1 MDERTEK
8 FFEAL
13 NARISEAER
22 DAAAREA
29 KARKAGQFRQMG
41 RMLQS
46 LSNLYWT
53 TRGAPASQGEVLKD
67 NGDGAD
73 GGSYGER
80 AAKERERLIKAHESL
95 AKLRM
100 AQDKTAADI
109 RYRDSKRENE
119 VRKTDADIGYIDN
132 HQANENRKT
141 DADIDKRNAE
151 TDHLVARGR
160 VAQAQA
166 GLKEAE
172 TAVKQQEARDLPQKQ
187 AQEAEVRKARA
198 AQARAAAQRIKSQMK
213 VKVKQKKY

>member
-1 MDERTEK
+1 MNGLHDEMQTVLVNIP
-8 FFEAL
+8 FVDIEAL
-13 NARISEAER
+13 
-22 DAAAREA
+22 
-29 KARKAGQFRQMG
+29 
-41 RMLQS
+41 
-46 LSNLYWT
+46 
-53 TRGAPASQGEVLKD
+53 V
-67 NGDGAD
+67 
-73 GGSYGER
+73 
-80 AAKERERLIKAHESL
+80 
-95 AKLRM
+95 
-100 AQDKTAADI
+100 
-109 RYRDSKRENE
+109 DSAIHMEGKIN
-119 VRKTDADIGYIDN
+119 
-132 HQANENRKT
+132 QANENRKT

>member
-1 MDERTEK
+1 
-8 FFEAL
+8 
-13 NARISEAER
+13 
-22 DAAAREA
+22 
-29 KARKAGQFRQMG
+29 
-41 RMLQS
+41 
-46 LSNLYWT
+46 
-53 TRGAPASQGEVLKD
+53 
-67 NGDGAD
+67 
-73 GGSYGER
+73 
-80 AAKERERLIKAHESL
+80 
-95 AKLRM
+95 M
-100 AQDKTAADI
+100 AQDKTAAEI

-132 HQANENRKT
+132 RQANENRKT